1 MRKVL
6 FSLSLFLGVFLIL
19 SVFHSQTLALDCP
32 DLLIN
37 PIYGLEYS
45 AFRKPWDKVVLSWKV
60 NEVLRRIARGDYQ
73 DALDKLAD
81 DVLEKVDGDKND
93 WIIDRDAQSTVYDW
107 AAGLIFCLSPVR

>member
-1 MRKVL
+1 MKKIL
-6 FSLSLFLGVFLIL
+6 FILSLFLVVIFIL

-37 PIYGLEYS
+37 PIYMLDVGV
-45 AFRKPWDKVVLSWKV
+45 FRKPKDKVVLSKKV
-60 NEVLRRIARGDYQ
+60 KVVLDRIRYGAYQ
-73 DALDKLAD
+73 DALDKLVN

-107 AAGLIFCLSPVR
+107 AVGLIFCLSPVR